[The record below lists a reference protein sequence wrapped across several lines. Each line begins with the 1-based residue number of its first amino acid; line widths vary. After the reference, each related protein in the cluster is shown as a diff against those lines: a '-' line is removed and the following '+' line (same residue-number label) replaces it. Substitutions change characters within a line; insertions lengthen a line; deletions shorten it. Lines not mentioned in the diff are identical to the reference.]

1 MSRYIFKRILWMI
14 PIVIAIAV
22 VIFSLM
28 HFVPGDP
35 AKIIL
40 GNTATADELAAKR
53 EALGLNRPF
62 FVQLAD
68 YLSQFF
74 FKGNMGTSY
83 TTTAPITPQ
92 VLQRIPRTVALG
104 LGSMVISF
112 IIGSL
117 LGINAAVHQNQ
128 IQDRIS
134 MIVALIGVSMPSFWL
149 ALMLILL
156 FSVKLGWLPPSGI
169 GGIKYYILPV
179 LASAVAG
186 IGGLARQTRSSM
198 LEVIRSDYI
207 TTARSKGLSERE
219 VIFKHALPNAMIPII
234 TLLGFQFG
242 ALLGGSLIIETI
254 FAIPGMGT
262 YMVGAING
270 RDYPVVQ
277 SCVIVLGIV
286 FSICMLLVDIA
297 YAYVDPRIKAQYEA
311 MGAKGAKKS

>member
-1 MSRYIFKRILWMI
+1 MI

-104 LGSMVISF
+104 LGSME
-112 IIGSL
+112 IGR
-117 LGINAAVHQNQ
+117 AHV
-128 IQDRIS
+128 
-134 MIVALIGVSMPSFWL
+134 
-149 ALMLILL
+149 
-156 FSVKLGWLPPSGI
+156 
-169 GGIKYYILPV
+169 
-179 LASAVAG
+179 
-186 IGGLARQTRSSM
+186 
-198 LEVIRSDYI
+198 
-207 TTARSKGLSERE
+207 
-219 VIFKHALPNAMIPII
+219 
-234 TLLGFQFG
+234 
-242 ALLGGSLIIETI
+242 
-254 FAIPGMGT
+254 
-262 YMVGAING
+262 
-270 RDYPVVQ
+270 
-277 SCVIVLGIV
+277 
-286 FSICMLLVDIA
+286 
-297 YAYVDPRIKAQYEA
+297 
-311 MGAKGAKKS
+311 